1 MENLIHSI
9 SLILVIILI
18 IFPSFLL
25 YRLKKRYS
33 EPIFAF
39 YIVSGVLISC
49 IFLLIV
55 AWWGYFSCKI
65 LLSHY
70 GYNFELMT
78 SDAERLKN
86 ISAEN
91 LDKVK
96 LLNHKRMGIGWP
108 LKAIF
113 GAIIYIPY
121 LIIVYL
127 LTFFYSK
134 MRMKKNYKVD

>member
-1 MENLIHSI
+1 MENLIYSI
-9 SLILVIILI
+9 SFILLVILI
-18 IFPSFLL
+18 IFPSFII

-33 EPIFAF
+33 EHVFTF
-39 YIVSGVLISC
+39 YIVSGVLISS
-49 IFLLIV
+49 ILLLIV

-86 ISAEN
+86 VSAEN

-96 LLNHKRMGIGWP
+96 LLNHERMGIGWP

-113 GAIIYIPY
+113 GTIIYIPY

-134 MRMKKNYKVD
+134 MRMKKKI